1 MTDPAIVARAN
12 EIIDRLF
19 AVDEEVANG
28 RAFRALLEDLH
39 TRDLSVVKEPHIAA
53 IAVVRAAI
61 LRALISSV
69 VACLDRGDRR
79 RNRASIGQILSLL
92 LEDAE
97 VAALFKTG
105 STALRRA
112 KDEYEDLVESE
123 LFERGRNLRNKAI
136 AHLLTTNGR
145 PPTARPTEATY
156 ETFYELH
163 EAAERLTI
171 GLFEA
176 CSRGKPTFSWPPS
189 DTDNA
194 RRNFLEHIF
203 CRNALPLTYFER
215 SRSGQRRGSM
225 QASQLCG
232 TLN

>member
-53 IAVVRAAI
+53 IEVVRAAI

-79 RNRASIGQILSLL
+79 RNRASIGQILNLL

-176 CSRGKPTFSWPPS
+176 CSRGKPTFLSHRA
-189 DTDNA
+189 TLTMHA
-194 RRNFLEHIF
+194 EIF
-203 CRNALPLTYFER
+203 WNTYFAGMR
-215 SRSGQRRGSM
+215 CR
-225 QASQLCG
+225 
-232 TLN
+232 